1 MKYVRA
7 RITLPDL
14 ETPLTTLAAA
24 DEIETV
30 RLLAGGVRDSDTP
43 TYSLA
48 IDGSPDRVHELLKT
62 DDDVLEWEI
71 SAADQDELYVYV
83 RFHAPP
89 AVSHF
94 REQFT
99 RDSLVVLLP
108 ATFHPDSI
116 ELTVVGTQ
124 SDLSVA
130 FETLPDA
137 FDHTVLEVG
146 TYRDGTRRGRSLTDR
161 QREVIEIAFDL
172 GYYDEP
178 SRTSHEEIADELGCS
193 ASTVGEHLRKAER
206 RLVAEVVT

>member
-1 MKYVRA
+1 MKFVRA
-7 RITLPDL
+7 RIILPDL

-24 DEIETV
+24 DEVETV

-48 IDGSPDRVHELLKT
+48 IDGSLDRVHEILET

-71 SAADQDELYVYV
+71 SAADQDELYVYIQF
-83 RFHAPP
+83 RAPP

-94 REQFT
+94 RKQFT
-99 RDSLVVLLP
+99 RGSLVVLLP
-108 ATFHPDSI
+108 ATFHSDSI
-116 ELTVVGTQ
+116 EITVVGTQ
-124 SDLSVA
+124 SDLSEA
-130 FETLPDA
+130 FETLPEA
-137 FDHTVLEVG
+137 FDHTILEVG
-146 TYRDGTRRGRSLTDR
+146 TYQDGIHRGRSLTDR
-161 QREVIEIAFDL
+161 QREVIEVAFDL

-206 RLVAEVVT
+206 RLVVEVLP